1 MIFIFIERL
10 YHHVIVTTENQIKL
24 WFILK
29 KKKGGIKSVCLR
41 KDSHASNSL
50 FANEMDHLET
60 FKYSK
65 HFQET
70 RVPPKID

>member
-24 WFILK
+24 WFIK

>member
-1 MIFIFIERL
+1 MIFIFIKRL

-24 WFILK
+24 WFIFL
-29 KKKGGIKSVCLR
+29 KKGGIKSVCLR

-50 FANEMDHLET
+50 FANEMDNLET
-60 FKYSK
+60 IKYSK

>member
-10 YHHVIVTTENQIKL
+10 YHHVIVTTENQL
-24 WFILK
+24 NSGLF